1 MRTEVIQWR
10 RSPRRRGSRDGSRTR
25 AMTTVGSYDPIHTA
39 RPRKLGSSDPIH
51 GGNLTAD
58 HGTSAVNANLRP
70 LVSASPTDARLPQHH
85 TTPPTAAKMLQV
97 CRVSFA
103 HATT

>member
-39 RPRKLGSSDPIH
+39 RPRKLGSYDPIH

-58 HGTSAVNANLRP
+58 HGSSAVNANLPP
-70 LVSASPTDARLPQHH
+70 LGSASHTDAPLTQPQA
-85 TTPPTAAKMLQV
+85 TPPTAPKMK
-97 CRVSFA
+97 
-103 HATT
+103 HATRRLRTE